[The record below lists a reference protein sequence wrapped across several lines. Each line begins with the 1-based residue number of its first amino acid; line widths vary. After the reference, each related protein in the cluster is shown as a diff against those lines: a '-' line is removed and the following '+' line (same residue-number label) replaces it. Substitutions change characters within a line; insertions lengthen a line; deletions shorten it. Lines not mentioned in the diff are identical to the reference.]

1 MPTEMGDT
9 MLQRENISDKLADA
23 IGKKIIHNELKSGEI
38 ITETQISKEWNIS
51 RSPVRDALHIL
62 KTQRLLEKSS
72 KGQYRVPV
80 LNADHV
86 ENFYDAIAMFYE
98 YSFSRA
104 TKYVTD
110 EDSAYLL
117 SIVKKI
123 EKSIGYGDFDIYVQG
138 ISKFA
143 HKVLKI
149 ARNPIIE
156 RSASEL
162 MPTAERI
169 QFAAYEIESSYI
181 EKAFK
186 YVWESYECISGKDLH
201 NAVKNFTLFSNVSR
215 GILLNHL
222 NDNDMSRKQS

>member
-1 MPTEMGDT
+1 
-9 MLQRENISDKLADA
+9 MLKRENISDKLADA

-38 ITETQISKEWNIS
+38 ITETQISKEWEIS

-72 KGQYRVPV
+72 RGQYMVPL
-80 LNADHV
+80 LNADYV
-86 ENFYDAIAMFYE
+86 ENFYDAFAMFYE

-117 SIVKKI
+117 AVVEKI
-123 EKSIGYGDFDIYVQG
+123 KKSIGYGDFDIYVEG
-138 ISKFA
+138 IIKFA
-143 HKVLKI
+143 RKVLQI

-162 MPTAERI
+162 MPTAQRI
-169 QFAAYEIESSYI
+169 QFAAYEIESLYI
-181 EKAFK
+181 EKTFEF
-186 YVWESYECISGKDLH
+186 VWEANGCISRKDHH
-201 NAVKNFTLFSNVSR
+201 NAVKNFSHFSNISR
-215 GILLNHL
+215 EILINHFK
-222 NDNDMSRKQS
+222 DNDISIK

>member
-1 MPTEMGDT
+1 
-9 MLQRENISDKLADA
+9 MLQRENLSDKLADA

-38 ITETQISKEWNIS
+38 ITETHISKEWNIS

-62 KTQRLLEKSS
+62 NTQRLLEKSS
-72 KGQYRVPV
+72 KGQYMVPV
-80 LNADHV
+80 LDAAHV
-86 ENFYDAIAMFYE
+86 ENFYDAITMFYE

-104 TKYVTD
+104 TKYVTN

-123 EKSIGYGDFDIYVQG
+123 EKSIGYGDFDIYLQE

-143 HKVLKI
+143 HKVLQI

-162 MPTAERI
+162 MPTASRI
-169 QFAAYEIESSYI
+169 QFAAYEMEPSYI
-181 EKAFK
+181 EKA
-186 YVWESYECISGKDLH
+186 YRYIWEAYECISGNDHH
-201 NAVKNFTLFSNVSR
+201 NAAKNFSLFSNISR
-215 GILLNHL
+215 EILLNHFK
-222 NDNDMSRKQS
+222 DND

>member
-1 MPTEMGDT
+1 MGDT
-9 MLQRENISDKLADA
+9 MLQRENISDKLADV

-38 ITETQISKEWNIS
+38 ITEIQISKEWNIS

-72 KGQYRVPV
+72 KGQYMVPV
-80 LNADHV
+80 LNADYID
-86 ENFYDAIAMFYE
+86 NFYDAIFMFYQ

-104 TKYVTD
+104 TKYITD
-110 EDSAYLL
+110 KDSAFLL
-117 SIVKKI
+117 SVVEKI

-143 HKVLKI
+143 RKVLQV

-156 RSASEL
+156 KSADEL

-169 QFAAYEIESSYI
+169 QFAAYEIEPSYI
-181 EKAFK
+181 ENAFK
-186 YVWESYECISGKDLH
+186 YVREAYECLSGKDLK
-201 NAVKNFTLFSNVSR
+201 NAVKNFSLFSNTSR
-215 GILLNHL
+215 EILVNHF
-222 NDNDMSRKQS
+222 NGNDMSIN